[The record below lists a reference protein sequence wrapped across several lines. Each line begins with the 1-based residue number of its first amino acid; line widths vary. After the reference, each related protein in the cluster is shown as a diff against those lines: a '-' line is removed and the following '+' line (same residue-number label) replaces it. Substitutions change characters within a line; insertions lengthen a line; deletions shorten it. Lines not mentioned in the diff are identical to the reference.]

1 MLTLSVMIFTE
12 MLTSVFK
19 IDCNIQS
26 QSCGWQDFKCGDI
39 CIPKF
44 KSCYLGA
51 EKVEYNYNYN
61 YKYLL
66 GSQNDNCYQEN
77 GNGFCINGRRVQQ
90 IDDDILQNAK
100 IEQSRVLKDK
110 KTCTNPGYFNCTKSG
125 KCVHPSLVCDG
136 HPQCEHK
143 GTATLRCSS
152 IMHNVSK

>member
-1 MLTLSVMIFTE
+1 M
-12 MLTSVFK
+12 
-19 IDCNIQS
+19 
-26 QSCGWQDFKCGDI
+26 
-39 CIPKF
+39 
-44 KSCYLGA
+44 
-51 EKVEYNYNYN
+51 
-61 YKYLL
+61 L

-136 HPQCEHK
+136 HPQCDHAEDEDLDTCYDKLVEKGYIK

-152 IMHNVSK
+152 IIYPSK